1 MVIRVIVV
9 LIVALLASVAAACGD
24 DDDSSSDTGG
34 TSATTV
40 CDQRDNLNQSVNDL
54 ADLDVIAGGTDSL
67 NAAVDRVESDLDS
80 LAAVTSSEVQAE
92 VDDLNEAIDR
102 ADETFSNLDDESLL
116 AATAEVALT
125 IADVAIAGEAL
136 VKALAVE
143 CD

>member
-24 DDDSSSDTGG
+24 DDDSSDTGS
-34 TSATTV
+34 TSTPSV

-67 NAAVDRVESDLDS
+67 NAAIERVESDVES
-80 LAAVTSSEVQAE
+80 LAAVTSSEVEAE
-92 VDDLNEAIDR
+92 VDDLNDAIDR
-102 ADETFSNLDDESLL
+102 ADETFSDLDDESLL
-116 AATAEVALT
+116 AATAQVALT

-136 VKALAVE
+136 VTALAVE

>member
-24 DDDSSSDTGG
+24 DDSSSDTGD
-34 TSATTV
+34 TSTASV

-80 LAAVTSSEVQAE
+80 LAAVTSSDVQTE

-136 VKALAVE
+136 VTALAVE

>member
-24 DDDSSSDTGG
+24 DDDSSDTGG
-34 TSATTV
+34 ASTPSV
-40 CDQRDNLNQSVNDL
+40 CDQRDSLNQSLNDL
-54 ADLDVIAGGTDSL
+54 TELDVIAGGTDSL

-80 LAAVTSSEVQAE
+80 LAATTSSEVQAE
-92 VDDLNEAIDR
+92 VDDLNDAIDR
-102 ADETFSNLDDESLL
+102 ADETFSDLDDESLL
-116 AATAEVALT
+116 AATAQVALT

-136 VKALAVE
+136 VTALAVE

>member
-136 VKALAVE
+136 VTALAVE

>member
-24 DDDSSSDTGG
+24 DDDSSDTGG
-34 TSATTV
+34 ASTPSV
-40 CDQRDNLNQSVNDL
+40 CDQRDNLNESVNDL
-54 ADLDVIAGGTDSL
+54 AGLDVISGGTDSL
-67 NAAVDRVESDLDS
+67 NAAIERVESDVES

-92 VDDLNEAIDR
+92 VDDLNAAIER
-102 ADETFSNLDDESLL
+102 ADETFSDLDDESLL
-116 AATAEVALT
+116 AATAQVALT

-136 VKALAVE
+136 VTALAVE

>member
-24 DDDSSSDTGG
+24 DDSSSDTGD
-34 TSATTV
+34 TSTASV

-136 VKALAVE
+136 VTALAVE

>member
-1 MVIRVIVV
+1 MAIRVVVV

-24 DDDSSSDTGG
+24 DDDSSSDTGD
-34 TSATTV
+34 TSTASV

-54 ADLDVIAGGTDSL
+54 TDLDVIAGGTDSL

-80 LAAVTSSEVQAE
+80 LAAATSSEVQAE
-92 VDDLNEAIDR
+92 VDDLNDAIDR
-102 ADETFSNLDDESLL
+102 ADESFSNLDDESLL
-116 AATAEVALT
+116 AATAQVALT

-136 VKALAVE
+136 VTALAIE

>member
-34 TSATTV
+34 TSAPSV

-80 LAAVTSSEVQAE
+80 LAATTSSEVQAE

-116 AATAEVALT
+116 AAMAEEALT
-125 IADVAIAGEAL
+125 ISGVAIAGEAL
-136 VKALAVE
+136 VTALAVE

>member
-24 DDDSSSDTGG
+24 DDGSSDTGS
-34 TSATTV
+34 TSTPSV

-54 ADLDVIAGGTDSL
+54 AQLDVIAGGTDSL
-67 NAAVDRVESDLDS
+67 NAAIERVESDVDS

-92 VDDLNEAIDR
+92 VDALNDAIDR
-102 ADETFSNLDDESLL
+102 AEETFANLDDESLL
-116 AATAEVALT
+116 AATAQVALT

-136 VKALAVE
+136 VTALAVE

>member
-24 DDDSSSDTGG
+24 DDDSGDTGG
-34 TSATTV
+34 ASTPSV
-40 CDQRDNLNQSVNDL
+40 CDQRDNLNESVNDL
-54 ADLDVIAGGTDSL
+54 AGLDVISGGTDSL
-67 NAAVDRVESDLDS
+67 NAAIERVESDVES

-92 VDDLNEAIDR
+92 VDDLNAAIER
-102 ADETFSNLDDESLL
+102 ADETFSDLDDESLL
-116 AATAEVALT
+116 AATAQVALT

-136 VKALAVE
+136 VTALAVE

>member
-24 DDDSSSDTGG
+24 DDDSSDTG
-34 TSATTV
+34 TTPTPSV
-40 CDQRDNLNQSVNDL
+40 CDQRDNLDQSVNDL
-54 ADLDVIAGGTDSL
+54 VELDVIAGGTDSL
-67 NAAVDRVESDLDS
+67 NAAIERVESDVES
-80 LAAVTSSEVQAE
+80 LAAVTSSEVEAE
-92 VDDLNEAIDR
+92 VDDLNDAIER

-116 AATAEVALT
+116 AATAQVALT

-136 VKALAVE
+136 VTALAVE